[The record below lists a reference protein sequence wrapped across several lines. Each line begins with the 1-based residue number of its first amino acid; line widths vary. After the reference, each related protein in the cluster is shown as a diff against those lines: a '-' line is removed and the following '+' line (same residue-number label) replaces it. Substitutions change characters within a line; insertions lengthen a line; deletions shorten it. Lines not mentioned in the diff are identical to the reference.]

1 MMQTLLPG
9 AWLELDQVALLWW
22 QARTAAP
29 AVQALMGALTLLGSA
44 YAVAALIAVCA
55 WQSRRLGQGWRHVVV
70 LGLSVALVYGAVA
83 ATYLGVKQLVQ
94 RERPFVTLALP
105 LPPERTEG
113 IAPASS
119 FPSGH
124 AGNAFMLAVLW
135 LHLHRWR
142 RWWLWLGLAGCVGL
156 SRVALGL
163 HYPGDVLGGALLGGG
178 VAWGL
183 LRLPW
188 MARRLRIS
196 G

>member
-1 MMQTLLPG
+1 MQTWLPG
-9 AWLELDQVALLWW
+9 AWLELDQAVLLWW
-22 QARTAAP
+22 QAHAAAP
-29 AVQALMGALTLLGSA
+29 ALQTLMRGLTLLGSA
-44 YAVAALIAVCA
+44 YAVAALIGVCA
-55 WQSRRLGQGWRHVVV
+55 WQSRRRGQGWRHVLV
-70 LGLSVALVYGAVA
+70 LALSLALVYGVVA
-83 ATYLGVKQLVQ
+83 AAYLGVKQLVQ
-94 RERPFVTLALP
+94 RERPFVTLALR
-105 LPPERTEG
+105 LSPERTEG

-124 AGNAFMLAVLW
+124 AANAFMLAVLW

-142 RWWLWLGLAGCVGL
+142 RWWLWLGLACCVGM

-163 HYPGDVLGGALLGGG
+163 HYPGDVLGGAVLGGG

-188 MARRLRIS
+188 MARRLRIA